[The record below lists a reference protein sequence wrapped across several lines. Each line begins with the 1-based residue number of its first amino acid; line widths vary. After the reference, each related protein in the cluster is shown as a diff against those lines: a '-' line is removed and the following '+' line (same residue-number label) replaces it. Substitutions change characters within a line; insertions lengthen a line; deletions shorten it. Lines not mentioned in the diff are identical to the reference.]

1 MAVCTYGGKTLKE
14 MNVEQINIK
23 IDKLWMPS
31 GMLRFTEYRKMQL
44 FIIGDSF
51 DAQLTTF
58 DLSVTLQT
66 HRHHCTVKV

>member
-1 MAVCTYGGKTLKE
+1 
-14 MNVEQINIK
+14 
-23 IDKLWMPS
+23 MPS

-58 DLSVTLQT
+58 DSSVTLQT